1 MTRCCMMEIEL
12 PESRAS
18 VFEETDNASIEV
30 VSLSGNRVSLGI
42 KNNQRTMT
50 VELWKDDVEELT
62 ELLNKA
68 V

>member
-1 MTRCCMMEIEL
+1 MEIEL

-30 VSLSGNRVSLGI
+30 VSLSGDRVSLGI

-50 VELWKDDVEELT
+50 VELWEDDVEELT
-62 ELLNKA
+62 ELLKKA

>member
-1 MTRCCMMEIEL
+1 MMEIEL
-12 PESRAS
+12 PESRAR

-30 VSLSGNRVSLGI
+30 VSLSGDRVSLGI

-50 VELWKDDVEELT
+50 VELWEDDVEELT
-62 ELLNKA
+62 ELLKKA

>member
-1 MTRCCMMEIEL
+1 MMEIEL
-12 PESRAS
+12 PESRAN

-30 VSLSGNRVSLGI
+30 VSLSGDRVSLGI

-50 VELWKDDVEELT
+50 VELWEDDVEELT
-62 ELLNKA
+62 ELLKKA

>member
-1 MTRCCMMEIEL
+1 MEIEL

-30 VSLSGNRVSLGI
+30 VSLSGDRVSLGI
-42 KNNQRTMT
+42 KNNQRIMT
-50 VELWKDDVEELT
+50 VELWEDDVEELT
-62 ELLNKA
+62 ELLKKA

>member
-1 MTRCCMMEIEL
+1 MEIEL
-12 PESRAS
+12 PESRGS
-18 VFEETDNASIEV
+18 VFEETDNTSIEV

-50 VELWKDDVEELT
+50 VELWKGDVEELT
-62 ELLNKA
+62 ELLKKA

>member
-1 MTRCCMMEIEL
+1 MTMEIEL

-30 VSLSGNRVSLGI
+30 VSLSAKRVSLAI
-42 KNNQRTMT
+42 KTDQRTMA
-50 VELWKDDVEELT
+50 VELWGMDEVEELT
-62 ELLNKA
+62 ELLKKA

>member
-1 MTRCCMMEIEL
+1 MMEIEL

>member
-1 MTRCCMMEIEL
+1 MMEIEL

-30 VSLSGNRVSLGI
+30 VSLSGDRVSLGI
-42 KNNQRTMT
+42 KNDQRAMT
-50 VELWKDDVEELT
+50 GELWKGDVEELT
-62 ELLNKA
+62 ELLKKA